1 VIEPGTP
8 DAGAALDPPPVTD
21 EAELPSGGIEELQA
35 VSERPDDTA
44 AGTAPQEPG
53 APDGS
58 DGSPDGVPGDTTE
71 TGDKADSPASR
82 SSEDAWAPEHEEEEA
97 ATVTPSP
104 AGPRVALGFNLAKI
118 PDHGEDADPIVRHGR
133 HLGLVGVFDGMGGAG
148 GTVYETPEGPRTGA
162 YLASRV
168 ARDVVEPRM
177 LRLLDPEWNL
187 DGPAAA
193 RDLQRAVKEA
203 LVETLGGLD
212 APASGLRSRL
222 IRALPTTMAMM
233 ALQRLDSEGDR
244 WTGHLLWSGDSRVYG
259 LDPGTGAHQLTTDDI
274 RDAGDAMVNLR
285 QDSVLS
291 NVMSAD
297 TEFVVRHREVE
308 LDAPFV
314 AIAATDGC
322 FGYLPSPMH
331 FEHLVLAALRDSDD
345 ADGWSAA
352 MQTAVSAV
360 TGDDAAMG
368 LLAVGADHAE
378 LQELFAERTTEL
390 ERRWIR
396 PLDQLG
402 GEVRLAEQALE
413 DARRRQVTG
422 QAHLWG
428 AYRVEYERHFR
439 APQDGEA

>member
-1 VIEPGTP
+1 MTQRDPSDVDSAI
-8 DAGAALDPPPVTD
+8 GAAPVEDDAQRPSDDTEASTTRPAGPAGDLATTSEVPLEVPQEADD
-21 EAELPSGGIEELQA
+21 EPLAD
-35 VSERPDDTA
+35 VHDRTSERSQRENLT
-44 AGTAPQEPG
+44 Q
-53 APDGS
+53 
-58 DGSPDGVPGDTTE
+58 
-71 TGDKADSPASR
+71 SR
-82 SSEDAWAPEHEEEEA
+82 SLEDAWNPEQEESSA
-97 ATVTPSP
+97 VRSP

-118 PDHGEDADPIVRHGR
+118 PDQGEDSDPIVRHGR
-133 HLGLVGVFDGMGGAG
+133 HLGLVAVFDGMGGAG

-193 RDLQRAVKEA
+193 RDLHSAVKQA
-203 LVETLGGLD
+203 LVETLEGLN

-222 IRALPTTMAMM
+222 IRALPTTMAML
-233 ALQRLDSEGDR
+233 ALQRRDSFGDR
-244 WTGHLLWSGDSRVYG
+244 WTGHLLWSGDSRVYV
-259 LDPGTGAHQLTTDDI
+259 LDPATGAHQLTTDDI

-285 QDSVLS
+285 QDSVVS

-297 TEFVVRHREVE
+297 TDFAVQHREVE
-308 LDAPFV
+308 LGAPFV
-314 AIAATDGC
+314 AIAVTDGC

-331 FEHLVLAALRDSDD
+331 FEHLILAALRDSLDVD
-345 ADGWSAA
+345 SWSAA
-352 MQTAVSAV
+352 MQSAVAAV

-396 PLDQLG
+396 PLDELGAQVRRAEEALGEARGRQL
-402 GEVRLAEQALE
+402 
-413 DARRRQVTG
+413 TG
-422 QAHLWG
+422 QAQLWG
-428 AYRVEYERHFR
+428 AYKTEYERYLR
-439 APQDGEA
+439 APDEREA

>member
-1 VIEPGTP
+1 MSEADKSGAGSARDFAPVDGAGPVASTGTAEP
-8 DAGAALDPPPVTD
+8 DAAPDVPASSAD
-21 EAELPSGGIEELQA
+21 ASG
-35 VSERPDDTA
+35 TA
-44 AGTAPQEPG
+44 AGPEAADEGPLEDVPTG
-53 APDGS
+53 AHAGEQD
-58 DGSPDGVPGDTTE
+58 
-71 TGDKADSPASR
+71 ARARAR
-82 SSEDAWAPEHEEEEA
+82 SGEDLWNPEHEEEEDA
-97 ATVTPSP
+97 VAPSP

-118 PDHGEDADPIVRHGR
+118 PDHGEDSDPIVRHGR
-133 HLGLVGVFDGMGGAG
+133 HLGLVAVFDGMGGAG

-193 RDLQRAVKEA
+193 RDLQRAVKQA
-203 LVETLGGLD
+203 LVETLRELN

-233 ALQRLDSEGDR
+233 ALQRRDSEGDR
-244 WTGHLLWSGDSRVYG
+244 WTGHLLWSGDSRVYV
-259 LDPGTGAHQLTTDDI
+259 LHPGTGAHQLTTDDI

-297 TEFVVRHREVE
+297 TDFVVRNREVE
-308 LDAPFV
+308 LEAPFV

-331 FEHLVLAALRDSDD
+331 FEYLVLAALRDSRD
-345 ADGWSAA
+345 ADDWSAA
-352 MQTAVSAV
+352 MQSAISAV

-368 LLAVGADHAE
+368 LLSVGANHAE
-378 LQELFAERTTEL
+378 LQELFAPRTTEL
-390 ERRWIR
+390 DRRWIQ
-396 PLDQLG
+396 PLDELG
-402 GEVRLAEQALE
+402 AEVRRAEQALE
-413 DARRRQVTG
+413 QARRRQVTG
-422 QAHLWG
+422 QAQLWG
-428 AYRVEYERHFR
+428 AYKGEYERYF
-439 APQDGEA
+439 GESDEGA